1 MKKKMKKFVVYDSG
15 VNINMYNCCQ
25 NHKKMNG
32 QIIQRDSERFTLYSI
47 KGLAGAGVVVDNDNN
62 SQSIQPITPQEV
74 TKLRNQTAIE
84 FFNSCFK
91 KVYP

>member
-1 MKKKMKKFVVYDSG
+1 
-15 VNINMYNCCQ
+15 
-25 NHKKMNG
+25 MNG

-91 KVYP
+91 KVYT